1 MSSWIVGMDGSA
13 DAEHALRWA
22 VAQAV
27 DRPIALTAVTAW
39 SVPTIPVEAGAV
51 LVPNMFEVEQSYL
64 RRLERQIAAV
74 DTRGMAITATVAEG
88 SPAGVLLDASAGA
101 ELLVVGGRG
110 VGRFRGAL
118 LGSVSQR
125 CVNHATV
132 PVAVIPSDAGTE
144 PTARVVVGF
153 DQSEHAAN
161 AVRWALDFCAP
172 DVAITVLGA
181 FALAPWLQEDVVR
194 EHHPREVDDAERQ
207 FREALAALD
216 PQGRVTPSFVL
227 ADPRYALSIAAHEAD
242 LVVLG
247 ARGSGAIRAALIG
260 SVTSWMLHAATR
272 ATVVVH

>member
-1 MSSWIVGMDGSA
+1 MDGSA

-27 DRPIALTAVTAW
+27 DRPIALTAVAAW